1 MIGDAGRSRDGYS
14 TKPHVRVVG
23 GSKPVVMLATAGQRT
38 IRRCASSPAVA
49 MMLCL
54 IVEDPCRSDASSASS
69 AIKPLDPGGDTRA
82 ASSPEVPFRRDQ
94 DRAPGSTLGRPRADH
109 RRHCLSSFP
118 IRRGRLTPSTDP
130 SISTRKG
137 ASHEVVAFGDAVRR
151 RPSDWPR
158 NGRPALP
165 SVGSMGRD

>member
-109 RRHCLSSFP
+109 RRHCLSSFRSAGVGSP
-118 IRRGRLTPSTDP
+118 LQPVRRSPRGR
-130 SISTRKG
+130 